1 MTIDFDTNDQYSY
14 NDVFTLHELKQASKI
29 SRDTSP
35 GIDTVHYQLLKH
47 LPEDSLLLLLYIFN
61 HIWLTQEFPTSWKT
75 AIIIPVP
82 KPGKVLS
89 DPGSY
94 RPIALTSC
102 LCKTMERMVNS
113 RLTWYLER
121 HMVITEYQGGFR
133 RRRSTVDNL
142 VTLETSIRDA
152 FVGRKHLVSIFLIWR
167 KLMILH
173 GNMVFHQIYIKRA
186 SVVVYQCLSVIFY
199 PIVILKF
206 VSGIHT
212 LILTHRRQ
220 VSHRVVLFPSHYLVS
235 RLIVLY
241 LAFCLILN
249 VPFMQ
254 MIQLFIT
261 VLVICHLSRE
271 SYNILST
278 DQVDGVMR
286 MGLSFHQQKLY
297 VFIYVNYENIIQ
309 IHNST

>member
-1 MTIDFDTNDQYSY
+1 M
-14 NDVFTLHELKQASKI
+14 
-29 SRDTSP
+29 
-35 GIDTVHYQLLKH
+35 
-47 LPEDSLLLLLYIFN
+47 YIFN
-61 HIWLTQEFPTSWKT
+61 HIWLTRDFSTLWKA

-121 HMVITEYQGGFR
+121 HKVITEHQSGFR

-152 FVGRKHLVSIFLIWR
+152 FVGRKHLVSIFFYLEKAYDTTW
-167 KLMILH
+167 KHGILLDLYKT
-173 GNMVFHQIYIKRA
+173 GLRGRLPMFI
-186 SVVVYQCLSVIFY
+186 CDFLSDRYF
-199 PIVILKF
+199 ILKF

-220 VSHRVVLFPSHYLVS
+220 VSHRVVFFPSHYLVS

-249 VPFMQ
+249 VPFM
-254 MIQLFIT
+254 
-261 VLVICHLSRE
+261 
-271 SYNILST
+271 
-278 DQVDGVMR
+278 
-286 MGLSFHQQKLY
+286 
-297 VFIYVNYENIIQ
+297 
-309 IHNST
+309 

>member
-1 MTIDFDTNDQYSY
+1 MY
-14 NDVFTLHELKQASKI
+14 NDVFTLHELKQAIKV

-61 HIWLTQEFPTSWKT
+61 HIWLTQDFPTLWKT

-121 HMVITEYQGGFR
+121 HMVITEYQSGFR
-133 RRRSTVDNL
+133 RRRSTVYNL
-142 VTLETSIRDA
+142 VTLETSFRDA
-152 FVGRKHLVSIFLIWR
+152 FVGRKHLVSIFFDLEKAYDTTW
-167 KLMILH
+167 KHGILLDLYKT
-173 GNMVFHQIYIKRA
+173 GLRGR
-186 SVVVYQCLSVIFY
+186 LSVIFY

-220 VSHRVVLFPSHYLVS
+220 VSHRVVFFPSHYLVS

-249 VPFMQ
+249 VPFML
-254 MIQLFIT
+254 MI
-261 VLVICHLSRE
+261 
-271 SYNILST
+271 
-278 DQVDGVMR
+278 
-286 MGLSFHQQKLY
+286 
-297 VFIYVNYENIIQ
+297 
-309 IHNST
+309 